1 VSVVPLAD
9 RRTSDYARLSRLVKD
24 AGLLERRRAYY
35 VGRIALN
42 ACLAAVAGLAL
53 VIARD
58 TWWALLVAAYFA
70 VVSTQFAFTGH
81 EAGHRQMFRS
91 RRANEVAGYVHGNLM
106 IGLSYD
112 WWVDKHNRHHRNPN
126 QVGSDPDV
134 GTGAFV
140 FTEEAAGA
148 RGAVGKFFARR
159 QAWFFFPLL
168 ALESLNLQVA
178 SLRNV
183 ARTGARNRWLEAAL
197 LLTYQAGYLAVVFVA
212 LPPLR
217 GLEFIAIHQALFGC
231 YLGCSFA
238 PNHKG
243 MRMLTPEE
251 SMDFLRRQV
260 LTSRNIRGG
269 VFVDAV
275 FGGLNWQIEHH
286 LFPSMPRP
294 NLRRA
299 SRLIAPFC
307 AANALPY
314 TQASLFT
321 SYRLAL
327 GHLRDVGAAGA
338 TR

>member
-1 VSVVPLAD
+1 VGAVSVTD

-35 VGRIALN
+35 IWRVVLN
-42 ACLAAVAGLAL
+42 AALAAAAGLAL
-53 VIARD
+53 VLARD
-58 TWWALLVAAYFA
+58 SWWVLLVAVYFA
-70 VVSTQFAFTGH
+70 VVSAQFAFTGH
-81 EAGHRQMFRS
+81 EAGHRQIFRS
-91 RRANEVAGYVHGNLM
+91 RRANEIAGYVHGNLM

-148 RGAVGKFFARR
+148 RGAIGKFFARR

-197 LLTYQAGYLAVVFVA
+197 LLANHAGYLTVVFVA
-212 LPPLR
+212 MSPLK
-217 GLEFIAIHQALFGC
+217 GLAFIAVHQALFGC

-269 VFVDAV
+269 RFVGAV

-299 SRLIAPFC
+299 RSLIEPFC
-307 AANALPY
+307 TAHDLPY
-314 TQASLFT
+314 TQATLFK
-321 SYRLAL
+321 SYKLAL
-327 GHLRDVGAAGA
+327 GHLQNVGAAGV